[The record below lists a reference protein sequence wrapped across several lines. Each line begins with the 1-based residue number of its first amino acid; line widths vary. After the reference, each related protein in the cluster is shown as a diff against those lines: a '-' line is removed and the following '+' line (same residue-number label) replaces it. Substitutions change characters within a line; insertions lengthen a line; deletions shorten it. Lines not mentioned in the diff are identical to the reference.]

1 MILLAQISER
11 LDWFGYGISSAN
23 RTASFIACLII
34 ATFSLFQINNKIIK
48 ILVYGV
54 SLVLFYFLS
63 RTESRGAFVA
73 LLVAGFSVIIFSRFK
88 FNRITFCAVL
98 LWIVFA
104 YIISAQG
111 NLNKRL
117 ENMVMLQSSSANCR
131 ADIYLS
137 GLKILTD
144 APNGVKVD
152 KSPIEIYMKW
162 YQPPDDSEIY
172 LSMINSHL
180 EVLCKHGIEI
190 RLLYILGWIAIL
202 GLLFPTIR
210 NTFNSALFSI
220 WICFGISATFSNV
233 MNYWVL
239 WVIPIV
245 ALILGIYRQRH
256 KLNNKSFYLG
266 IIFISLSVLSIL
278 YITSAILTRNSN
290 LDIKKNGDV
299 IVGNSM
305 KIALLYPVERTLG
318 THYGSELSNWSK
330 EHNTGIFVSENPTHD
345 SFSKIIICG
354 SSSVDVSKFNT
365 KTISFLNA
373 PVPKGDFR
381 DKKIIAVIGR
391 FTDWRIRQKWEILAN
406 SNKNV
411 SLIILEG
418 VGDYIPD
425 WTRFLNENN

>member
-23 RTASFIACLII
+23 RTAAFIACLII

-48 ILVYGV
+48 IFGYGL

-63 RTESRGAFVA
+63 KTESRGALVA
-73 LLVAGFSVIIFSRFK
+73 LLVASCSFIIFSRVK

-104 YIISAQG
+104 YIISSQG
-111 NLNKRL
+111 NLNKRV
-117 ENMVMLQSSSANCR
+117 ENMVTLQSSSANCR
-131 ADIYLS
+131 AEIYLS
-137 GLKILTD
+137 GLKMLTD

-152 KSPIEIYMKW
+152 KSPVEIYMKW
-162 YQPPDDSEIY
+162 YQNPDDSEIY

-180 EVLCKHGIEI
+180 EVMCKYGIEI

-202 GLLFPTIR
+202 GMLLPTIR
-210 NTFNSALFSI
+210 NTFDSALFSI

-239 WVIPIV
+239 WIV
-245 ALILGIYRQRH
+245 PTIALIFGIYRQRH
-256 KLNNKSFYLG
+256 KLNNKNFYVG
-266 IIFISLSVLSIL
+266 IVFISLLVLSIL
-278 YITSAILTRNSN
+278 YITSAVLTQTSN

-299 IVGNSM
+299 IVGNSA
-305 KIALLYPVERTLG
+305 KIALLFPVERTLG

-330 EHNTGIFVSENPTHD
+330 KHNTSIFVSENPTYD
-345 SFSKIIICG
+345 NFSKIIVCG
-354 SSSVDVSKFNT
+354 SSTIDISKFNT
-365 KTISFLNA
+365 KSMLFLNT
-373 PVPKGDFR
+373 PIPIGNYR
-381 DKKIIAVIGR
+381 NKKITAIVGR
-391 FTDWRIRQKWEILAN
+391 FTDWRIRQEWEILAN

-425 WTRFLNENN
+425 WTRFLK

>member
-23 RTASFIACLII
+23 RTAAFIACLII
-34 ATFSLFQINNKIIK
+34 TTFSLFQINNKIIK
-48 ILVYGV
+48 IFGYGL

-63 RTESRGAFVA
+63 KTESRGALVA
-73 LLVAGFSVIIFSRFK
+73 LLVASCSFIIFSRFK
-88 FNRITFCAVL
+88 FNRITFCSVL

-104 YIISAQG
+104 YIISSQG
-111 NLNKRL
+111 NLNKRV
-117 ENMVMLQSSSANCR
+117 ENMVTLQSSSANCR
-131 ADIYLS
+131 AEIYLS
-137 GLKILTD
+137 GLKMLTD

-152 KSPIEIYMKW
+152 KSPVEIYMKW
-162 YQPPDDSEIY
+162 YQNPDDSEIY

-180 EVLCKHGIEI
+180 EVMCKYGIEI

-202 GLLFPTIR
+202 GMLFPTIR
-210 NTFNSALFSI
+210 NTFDSALFSI

-239 WVIPIV
+239 WIV
-245 ALILGIYRQRH
+245 PTIALIFGIYRQLH
-256 KLNNKSFYLG
+256 KLNNKNFYVG
-266 IIFISLSVLSIL
+266 IVFISLLVLSIL
-278 YITSAILTRNSN
+278 YITSAVLTQTSN

-299 IVGNSM
+299 IVGNSA
-305 KIALLYPVERTLG
+305 KIALLFPVERTLG

-330 EHNTGIFVSENPTHD
+330 KHNTSIFVSENPTYD
-345 SFSKIIICG
+345 NFSKIIVCG
-354 SSSVDVSKFNT
+354 SSTIDISKFNT
-365 KTISFLNA
+365 KSMLFLNT
-373 PVPKGDFR
+373 PIPIGNYR
-381 DKKIIAVIGR
+381 NKKITAIVGR
-391 FTDWRIRQKWEILAN
+391 FTDWRIRQEWEILAN

-425 WTRFLNENN
+425 WTRFLK

>member
-23 RTASFIACLII
+23 RTAAFIACLII

-48 ILVYGV
+48 IFGYGL

-63 RTESRGAFVA
+63 KTESRGALVA
-73 LLVAGFSVIIFSRFK
+73 LLVASCSFIIFSRVK
-88 FNRITFCAVL
+88 FNRITFCSVL

-104 YIISAQG
+104 YIISSQG
-111 NLNKRL
+111 NLNKRV
-117 ENMVMLQSSSANCR
+117 ENMVTLQSSSANCR

-137 GLKILTD
+137 GLKMLTD

-152 KSPIEIYMKW
+152 KSPVEIYMKW
-162 YQPPDDSEIY
+162 YQNPDDSEIY

-180 EVLCKHGIEI
+180 EVICKYGIEI

-202 GLLFPTIR
+202 GMLFPTIR
-210 NTFNSALFSI
+210 NTFDSALFSI

-239 WVIPIV
+239 WIV
-245 ALILGIYRQRH
+245 PTIALIFGIYRQRH
-256 KLNNKSFYLG
+256 KLNNKNFYVG
-266 IIFISLSVLSIL
+266 SVFISLLVLSIL
-278 YITSAILTRNSN
+278 YITSAVLTQTSN
-290 LDIKKNGDV
+290 LNIKKNGDV
-299 IVGNSM
+299 IVGNSA
-305 KIALLYPVERTLG
+305 KIALLFPVERSLG

-330 EHNTGIFVSENPTHD
+330 KHNTGIFVSENPTYD
-345 SFSKIIICG
+345 NFSKIIVCG
-354 SSSVDVSKFNT
+354 SSTIDISKFNT
-365 KTISFLNA
+365 KSMLFLNT
-373 PVPKGDFR
+373 PIPIGNYR
-381 DKKIIAVIGR
+381 NKKITAIVGR
-391 FTDWRIRQKWEILAN
+391 FTDWRIRQEWGILAN

-425 WTRFLNENN
+425 WTRFLK